1 MFFKPRSTSTHPD
14 RAFASISICWAITE
28 CEWQWCLVH
37 VCNGTWCPLPQR
49 PNLVTF
55 MSSSSDTAMK
65 MLDETALICW
75 LLLTCVCCAPHA
87 QAIPL
92 LEARKPSIRVAKFAS
107 DCSSPKICLARR
119 RNHHPFTFKPCF
131 PRSLYSLWSLS
142 SISGCYALRSNFT
155 RMLPFLLS
163 RIFYSARSQC

>member
-1 MFFKPRSTSTHPD
+1 MAMVRGPCLQWYVVSTAP
-14 RAFASISICWAITE
+14 
-28 CEWQWCLVH
+28 
-37 VCNGTWCPLPQR
+37 R

-55 MSSSSDTAMK
+55 LSSSLDTAMK
-65 MLDETALICW
+65 MLDETVLICW

-92 LEARKPSIRVAKFAS
+92 LEARKPSIRVAK

-119 RNHHPFTFKPCF
+119 WNHHPFTFRPCF

-142 SISGCYALRSNFT
+142 SISECYALRSNFT

-163 RIFYSARSQC
+163 QIFSSARSQR